1 MEQARAFQDD
11 ADRGIG
17 AHDAEEVID
26 AFDHVIEALDQVYK
40 ALAQFAEQDGVETTR
55 R

>member
-1 MEQARAFQDD
+1 MEKALAIQEEFDD
-11 ADRGIG
+11 QVETR
-17 AHDAEEVID
+17 DAGEVID

-40 ALAQFAEQDGVETTR
+40 ALAQFADPKGTEPSR

>member
-1 MEQARAFQDD
+1 MEQALAVQDD
-11 ADRGIG
+11 ADCGIE
-17 AHDAEEVID
+17 ARDAGEVID

-40 ALAQFAEQDGVETTR
+40 ALAQFADQAGVETPR